1 LGKRGAQ
8 LLRTGCPM
16 KPTVTIEIPAASEA
30 FVRQLLAL
38 HEELE
43 ALALSA
49 PDGTVLEACET
60 AVVQKGRDLNKRIL
74 EDAVARRIETAE
86 KRGPRSALVGV
97 AGPKKTAGPA
107 RVNS

>member
-1 LGKRGAQ
+1 LGKGGNPSLGQ
-8 LLRTGCPM
+8 DVPM

-30 FVRQLLAL
+30 LVRQLLAL

-49 PDGTVLEACET
+49 PDGSVLEACEL
-60 AVVQKGRDLNKRIL
+60 AVVQKGRDLNERIL

-86 KRGPRSALVGV
+86 KGGRRSASVRA
-97 AGPKKTAGPA
+97 AGPKRIAGSA
-107 RVNS
+107 SVSS

>member
-1 LGKRGAQ
+1 
-8 LLRTGCPM
+8 M
-16 KPTVTIEIPAASEA
+16 KPTITVEIPAASEA

-60 AVVQKGRDLNKRIL
+60 AVIQKGRDLNKRIL

-86 KRGPRSALVGV
+86 KKGLRSASVRA
-97 AGPKKTAGPA
+97 AGPKRIAGPA